1 MRKIISYF
9 ARMTKLRSLFSLNP
23 FYFTGLLL
31 FFAAG
36 FFFSFYSPK
45 SEGFLNLTAYHGKL
59 LDNFFIYYTNLG
71 DGFFTIAIILLLLI
85 TRRFFYAWQILAAF
99 LISGLLVQVLKNLI
113 YSPRPM
119 EFFKLKEH
127 IYLIERV
134 THTGSSSFPSGHS
147 ASAFALATLLAIF
160 AKDKK
165 IGCLYLLAAVL
176 VAYSRIYLSQHF
188 PMDVMAGAAIGVFVA
203 LLVYYFFKA
212 KSNRFRKL
220 GGRKAVMPG
229 S

>member
-1 MRKIISYF
+1 LRKIISYF
-9 ARMTKLRSLFSLNP
+9 AGMNKLRSFFSLNP
-23 FYFTGLLL
+23 YYFTGLLL
-31 FFAAG
+31 FFAVG
-36 FFFSFYSPK
+36 FFFSLHSIR
-45 SEGFLNLTAYHGKL
+45 SEGFLYLTAYHSKF

-71 DGFFTIAIILLLLI
+71 DGFFTVAVILLLLI

-127 IYLIERV
+127 IYLIEGV

-147 ASAFALATLLAIF
+147 ASAFALATLLALF
-160 AKDKK
+160 ARDKK

-176 VAYSRIYLSQHF
+176 VGYSRIYLSQHF
-188 PMDVMAGAAIGVFVA
+188 PMDVMTGAAIGVLIA
-203 LLVYYFFKA
+203 LLVYFFFMARK
-212 KSNRFRKL
+212 NRFRK
-220 GGRKAVMPG
+220 RVAEKQ
-229 S
+229 